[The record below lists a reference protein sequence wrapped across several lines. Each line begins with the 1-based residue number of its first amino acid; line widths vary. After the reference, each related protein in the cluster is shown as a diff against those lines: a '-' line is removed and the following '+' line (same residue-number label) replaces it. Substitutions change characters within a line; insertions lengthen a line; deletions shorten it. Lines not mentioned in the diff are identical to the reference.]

1 MKTPLTEQNEREV
14 RAVVVIPIYTLSLSD
29 LERRALRRALRVL
42 RGHDIAVVKPQSLD
56 VSPLAGLLG
65 VDAHWSVESFAD
77 SFFAGR
83 EGYNRL
89 MMSEELYARFL
100 SWDYMLVVQTDVL
113 VFSDRLD
120 EWCRRGYDYVGAPWL
135 PEVQTVKGF
144 HPLHRLVW
152 LARKAMSRLT
162 PGFHAIEL
170 KYSVGNG
177 GFSLRRVAA
186 FHAIA
191 RDHRDT
197 IAAVTASERGAGG
210 FEDVFW
216 STTARQL
223 DSDYT
228 VAPWRE
234 ALLFSVES
242 HPDTAMHYTGGE
254 LPFGSHAF
262 ARRRNRRQ
270 WTHWIDIDALLNE

>member
-1 MKTPLTEQNEREV
+1 MADSLTEQNASER
-14 RAVVVIPIYTLSLSD
+14 RAVVVVPIYTLSLSD
-29 LERRALRRALRVL
+29 TERRALRRALTVL
-42 RGHDIAVVKPQSLD
+42 RHHDVAIVKPESLD
-56 VSPLAGLLG
+56 VSPLGGLLG
-65 VDAHWSVESFAD
+65 IEAGWTVESFPD
-77 SFFAGR
+77 SFFVGR

-152 LARKAMSRLT
+152 HTRKAMARLT
-162 PGFHAIEL
+162 PGFHAISL

-186 FHAIA
+186 FHRIA
-191 RDHRDT
+191 SSHRDA
-197 IAAVTASERGAGG
+197 IDAIIASERGVGG

-216 STTARQL
+216 STTARPL
-223 DSDYT
+223 DSTFT

-242 HPDTAMHYTGGE
+242 HPDLAMHYTGGE

-262 ARRRNRRQ
+262 ARRRNRGE
-270 WTHWIDIDALLNE
+270 WSHWIDIDSLLNE